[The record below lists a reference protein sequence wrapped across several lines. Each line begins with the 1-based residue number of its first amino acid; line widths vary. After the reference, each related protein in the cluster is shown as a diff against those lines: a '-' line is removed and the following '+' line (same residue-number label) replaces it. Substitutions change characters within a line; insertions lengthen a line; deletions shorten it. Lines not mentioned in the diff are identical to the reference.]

1 MEQFRFPL
9 KNKVLIVQ
17 LVNFIMVL
25 ILLRLTRNQMLITN
39 LEVCSSLLVI
49 YLSISS
55 EIAIIAKDYR
65 NVAVVFVL
73 FRRNVWDPQ
82 IADDHLYQNG
92 PRIRLCPQD
101 RIMGQEEDRIATKTS
116 TLLWLFS

>member
-17 LVNFIMVL
+17 LVNVFIIIL

-49 YLSISS
+49 YHSISS
-55 EIAIIAKDYR
+55 A
-65 NVAVVFVL
+65 
-73 FRRNVWDPQ
+73 P
-82 IADDHLYQNG
+82 
-92 PRIRLCPQD
+92 
-101 RIMGQEEDRIATKTS
+101 S
-116 TLLWLFS
+116 

>member
-17 LVNFIMVL
+17 LVNVLIIHVIL

-49 YLSISS
+49 YHSISS
-55 EIAIIAKDYR
+55 A
-65 NVAVVFVL
+65 
-73 FRRNVWDPQ
+73 P
-82 IADDHLYQNG
+82 
-92 PRIRLCPQD
+92 
-101 RIMGQEEDRIATKTS
+101 S
-116 TLLWLFS
+116 